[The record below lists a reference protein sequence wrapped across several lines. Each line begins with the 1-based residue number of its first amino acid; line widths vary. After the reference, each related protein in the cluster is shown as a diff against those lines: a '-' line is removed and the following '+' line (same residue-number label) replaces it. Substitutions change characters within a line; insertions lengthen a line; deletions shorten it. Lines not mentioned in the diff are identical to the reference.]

1 MKEEVKNSMV
11 EKLNNGLLD
20 TVKEV
25 ISDQLGVETSLEVEC
40 AYYQFGECFL
50 YLVERGNETSKQLTA
65 TPLLSHLFL
74 MASLFISVEYDE
86 KTDMAT
92 FSVAIKYD
100 HNDGGSNA
108 HGLMRFAV
116 DLKDNLLNIL

>member
-92 FSVAIKYD
+92 FSVSIKYD
-100 HNDGGSNA
+100 HNDGGSNS

>member
-25 ISDQLGVETSLEVEC
+25 ISDQLGVETSLEVEY
-40 AYYQFGECFL
+40 AYYPFGEYFL
-50 YLVERGNETSKQLTA
+50 NLVEKGDETSKQLTA
-65 TPLLSHLFL
+65 TPLLAHLFSK
-74 MASLFISVEYDE
+74 ASLNISVEYDE

-92 FSVAIKYD
+92 FSVAVKYD

>member
-25 ISDQLGVETSLEVEC
+25 ISDQLGVETSLGVEC

-50 YLVERGNETSKQLTA
+50 YLVESGNETSKQLTA
-65 TPLLSHLFL
+65 TTLLSHLFL

-86 KTDMAT
+86 KTDIAI
-92 FSVAIKYD
+92 FSVSVKYD

-108 HGLMRFAV
+108 HGLMRFTV
-116 DLKDNLLNIL
+116 DLKDNRINIL